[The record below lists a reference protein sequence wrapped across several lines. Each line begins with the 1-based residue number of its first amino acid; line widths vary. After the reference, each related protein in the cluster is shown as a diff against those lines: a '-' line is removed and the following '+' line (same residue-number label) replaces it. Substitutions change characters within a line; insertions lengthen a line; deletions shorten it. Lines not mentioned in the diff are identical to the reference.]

1 MAVPLAIRSGEAGIA
16 HNALHTHRQGM
27 LVLGETLAVVDPAE
41 VATRLGPAFFFVLA
55 AAPFYYLY
63 SKRIERRSLAFFL
76 FAAPVVLV
84 FTPYVS
90 SPMERIFGYLHYRI
104 LDAAPVAVVLAVA
117 LAGLS
122 RAAFGGRRRE
132 GDGERKRFAAR
143 SSVAGRIFALAA
155 LALFA
160 WYPLRIG
167 VRVASVA
174 ISAAL
179 RSSGAVEDGYAA
191 LFGAIEKHTAPG
203 SVIASDPRTSYI
215 VSAYTDRFVAVTLDQ
230 HGSPSDA
237 LALDRL
243 REIRDLLSPAV
254 PASAG
259 AAWLDSAGVDY
270 VLVDERA
277 RPDGDFFGSTPLG
290 GGRESLRKIESC
302 PSLFRR
308 IFAIGEFALFEVVRG
323 RDPAEMDAACAVPLA
338 RPCPCGTDTESAT
351 RGGPPA
357 GGDRLLIE
365 SPIDAGSGVALS
377 SAFIERSM
385 LRSVDTLSGYFCW
398 KAGRETAYGLPLEVT
413 IRLDGS
419 RRGGERHR
427 AWYGKQYRRLVERS
441 RKVFYR
447 ATWTE
452 RLRAGGVDPDL
463 WTPGE
468 AVRQRF
474 VLPIPPALA
483 PGAYELR
490 IKVRRIPY
498 LPVRTV
504 ADYLSNDDS
513 QQGTAIGMIY
523 VQ

>member
-1 MAVPLAIRSGEAGIA
+1 
-16 HNALHTHRQGM
+16 
-27 LVLGETLAVVDPAE
+27 
-41 VATRLGPAFFFVLA
+41 
-55 AAPFYYLY
+55 
-63 SKRIERRSLAFFL
+63 
-76 FAAPVVLV
+76 
-84 FTPYVS
+84 
-90 SPMERIFGYLHYRI
+90 MERIFGYLHYRI
-104 LDAAPVAVVLAVA
+104 LDAAPVAVVLAVT

-122 RAAFGGRRRE
+122 RAAFGGRRGE
-132 GDGERKRFAAR
+132 GGGERKRFAAL

-155 LALFA
+155 LVLFA

-167 VRVASVA
+167 TRVASGA
-174 ISAAL
+174 ISAAF
-179 RSSGAVEDGYAA
+179 RSPGAMEDGYAA
-191 LFGAIEKHTAPG
+191 LFGAIETHTAPG

-254 PASAG
+254 PAAAS
-259 AAWLDSAGVDY
+259 AAWLDSAEVDY
-270 VLVDERA
+270 VLVDGRA

-308 IFAIGEFALFEVVRG
+308 LFAIGEFSLFEIVRG
-323 RDPAEMDAACAVPLA
+323 RAPAEIETACAVPLA
-338 RPCPCGTDTESAT
+338 RPCPCGTDAESAT

-357 GGDRLLIE
+357 GGDRLIIV
-365 SPIDAGSGVALS
+365 SPIDAGSGVVLS
-377 SAFIERSM
+377 SARIERSL
-385 LRSVDTLSGYFCW
+385 LRSIDTLSGYFCW
-398 KAGRETAYGLPLEVT
+398 KAERGVAHGLPLEVT

-419 RRGGERHR
+419 APGRERHR
-427 AWYGKQYRRLVERS
+427 AWYGKQYRRFVERS

-474 VLPIPPALA
+474 ALPIPRALA